1 MRRRWLVD
9 GVRWPV
15 DGERWPVV
23 GEPAATDHPAHRS
36 LITDHPVWLVPLLI
50 GVATFAVGASLVDG
64 LPVGVTNDD
73 GMYVILA
80 KSLATGHGYRWL
92 NLPGT
97 PAAIHFPPGYPAFLA
112 LLWLLWPSFP
122 ANVVLFK
129 LANAL
134 LMAVVAAGVFV
145 SVRQRLRMSDT
156 AAAALT
162 FGATLGIPML
172 TLSTIVMSEPLFL
185 ALLLP
190 SLLLAERVAGDE
202 RSSVRDLVLLALLT
216 AAATLVRTHGIAL
229 IGSVIIVL
237 CFRRRFTHAVIF
249 AGVAPL
255 PLVPWQIWVSAHS
268 GALPQ
273 AMRGNYES
281 YGAWLAT
288 GLHTDGIGLFAHTIA
303 RTSLEIAGM
312 MVQVTAPSLP
322 PLLRIAALGAIV
334 ALGAFGAR
342 ELWRA
347 ARVTALFI
355 GLYAVIVLMWP
366 FPPTRFIWG
375 IWPLVML
382 LPVAG
387 VRWTM
392 LQSPLTRGFRL
403 ARMSALIAGVLLA
416 IGYASYN
423 ARGYRQRWW
432 SSIPRAVSRTSTPLL
447 TWVATRTPRDVL
459 LASEVESSV
468 YLYTGRTV
476 VPVTTFTTDE
486 YFTPRTASEN
496 AAAMRE
502 IVAHYHPNAVVITST
517 SMREAARVLAFATP
531 PVLAAVDTFPAG
543 GLVLIPTPR

>member
-1 MRRRWLVD
+1 MSGTTATIPASTELTALRRAPAWLV
-9 GVRWPV
+9 
-15 DGERWPVV
+15 
-23 GEPAATDHPAHRS
+23 S
-36 LITDHPVWLVPLLI
+36 LLI

-134 LMAVVAAGVFV
+134 LMAVVAGSVFV
-145 SVRQRLRMSDT
+145 FARKRLDMSDI

-162 FGATLGIPML
+162 FAATLGIPML

-185 ALLLP
+185 ALLIP
-190 SLLLAERVAGDE
+190 ALLFAKRVVEDE
-202 RSSVRDLVLLALLT
+202 RSSVRQIVLLALLA

-229 IGSVIIVL
+229 IAAIALVL
-237 CFRRRFTHAVIF
+237 CLRRRFTNAATF
-249 AGVAPL
+249 GVVALL

-281 YGAWLAT
+281 YGAWLAA
-288 GLHTDGIGLFAHTIA
+288 GLHAHGFGLIVRSVG
-303 RTSLEIAGM
+303 RTSTDIAGM
-312 MVQVTAPSLP
+312 LVQVTAPSLP
-322 PLLRIAALGAIV
+322 PLLRIAALVAVV
-334 ALGAFGAR
+334 ALGAVGAR
-342 ELWRA
+342 ELWRLC
-347 ARVTALFI
+347 RVTALFI
-355 GLYAVIVLMWP
+355 AFYSVIVLVWP

-375 IWPLVML
+375 VWPLVIL
-382 LPVAG
+382 LPLLG
-387 VRWTM
+387 VRRAAAWRP
-392 LQSPLTRGFRL
+392 STRGL
-403 ARMSALIAGVLLA
+403 SAARMTTLTAGVLLA
-416 IGYASYN
+416 IGYAVYN
-423 ARGYRQRWW
+423 VRGYRHEWW
-432 SSIPRAVSRTSTPLL
+432 SSIPRTVSRTSSPLL
-447 TWVATRTPRDVL
+447 TWIATRTPRDVV
-459 LASEVESSV
+459 LATEVESAV
-468 YLYTGRTV
+468 YLYTGRPV

-486 YFTPRTASEN
+486 YFTPRTPREN
-496 AAAMRE
+496 AEAMRE
-502 IVAHYHPNAVVITST
+502 IVAHYHPSAVVITS
-517 SMREAARVLAFATP
+517 SAMRDAARELAFATP